1 MASNHIDR
9 FARLAT
15 FAENIL
21 AEVKASGLLKKRRV
35 RRKANNPR
43 RKVTAKQAPVA
54 TKRATKA
61 SRGRK
66 HPIASVPD

>member
-1 MASNHIDR
+1 MATDLDR

-35 RRKANNPR
+35 RRKVNNPR
-43 RKVTAKQAPVA
+43 RKKTAA
-54 TKRATKA
+54 TEKKSPPFKGP
-61 SRGRK
+61 SRRGKK